1 MDINH
6 KDKPENTF
14 EISKTQFYCKIT
26 SLSKKHTLWTVTF
39 SIKAKI
45 DNKLKISKNHE
56 GDLSQKLRESN
67 MWIMGD
73 HIKPKNACIE
83 TSSI

>member
-45 DNKLKISKNHE
+45 DNKLKIMIAYIFK
-56 GDLSQKLRESN
+56 
-67 MWIMGD
+67 
-73 HIKPKNACIE
+73 IE
-83 TSSI
+83 ARNE